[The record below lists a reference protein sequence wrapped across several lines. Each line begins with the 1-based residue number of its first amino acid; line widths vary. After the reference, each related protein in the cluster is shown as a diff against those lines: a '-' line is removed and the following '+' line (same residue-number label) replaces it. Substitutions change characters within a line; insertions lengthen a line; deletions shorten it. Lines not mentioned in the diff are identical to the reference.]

1 MKSVQE
7 FFSESNRREV
17 KPTPKGRSAAID
29 ALSRIFNS
37 PSAGRSELTS
47 KEIIDAARTKGGSAA
62 APRSAPEAGVW
73 LGSDDQAIRDAREAL
88 KKQAQRRVSKSSA
101 AASDVSP
108 EARTQAANTA
118 ARAKETR
125 PQQRRKLGDTTRGG
139 PVKVT
144 TLKPSKP
151 APVPKPE
158 TVKPIK
164 QAKVSKVAKGYT
176 ELNRRQQLTRSGD
189 WTRARMS
196 RAYGKNLAT
205 TGDSIIDALRKEG
218 EKERLTKKTDLKIQT
233 KSTKPSA
240 LGFPVTTDLT
250 KGTKSGQ
257 LSPGTRSGK
266 LADTTIKPV
275 KVADVTKP
283 PSTTKP
289 AQLPAGTT
297 KTTKTTT
304 QPGRAPSTYRGTG
317 VGRVEVS
324 APTKPKTQVLSP
336 GQKTPS
342 KGPEVKVSRSYTPP
356 KVDKGPSISV
366 TEPKPAKKVSYKEF
380 TKQAGTTKTR
390 KGAWSYSPSATK
402 SQAQSQALQNV
413 KRTLKQ
419 TNPAKYNR
427 LLQKRALNIAKIR
440 STKNTSGGMLG
451 AGLAGFEAMQVYKDA
466 RSSGQTKDYATKKAI
481 ATGAGGWAGAE
492 LGAKMGAKIGSKL
505 PGRLGLIGAGVGA
518 IGGGLVGGVV
528 GTQGAKALVGA
539 SAKDKQAMAKMNRAI
554 QRGVSTDQAQFKSG
568 NQAIIRDASGKERV
582 GYKAYKGGKE
592 VYKHAADPAALRMT
606 SSNPL
611 ERLGRSIAANK
622 DLGPVSDWM
631 KSRYAASDE
640 AARKKK
646 IATVKSA

>member
-7 FFSESNRREV
+7 FFGEEKRRPGAG
-17 KPTPKGRSAAID
+17 PTKDAI
-29 ALSRIFNS
+29 
-37 PSAGRSELTS
+37 E
-47 KEIIDAARTKGGSAA
+47 
-62 APRSAPEAGVW
+62 
-73 LGSDDQAIRDAREAL
+73 DAR
-88 KKQAQRRVSKSSA
+88 KKLAQQFNRPTRVSANPSGYTITNLPGGNVPDEQKFSQLEKLAKQRQSKSAA
-101 AASDVSP
+101 AASDVDPRS
-108 EARTQAANTA
+108 RTDAANTA
-118 ARAKETR
+118 ARARETK
-125 PQQRRKLGDTTRGG
+125 PQQRRRLGDTTRGG
-139 PVKVT
+139 PVKIT
-144 TLKPSKP
+144 NLKVSRP
-151 APVPKPE
+151 APAPKPE
-158 TVKPIK
+158 KVKPVK
-164 QAKVSKVAKGYT
+164 QAKVSKAAKGYR
-176 ELNRRQQLTRSGD
+176 ELNRKQQLTRSGD

-240 LGFPVTTDLT
+240 PGFPVTTDLT

-266 LADTTIKPV
+266 LADTTIKQV

-297 KTTKTTT
+297 KTTK

-413 KRTLKQ
+413 KQSLKQ

-568 NQAIIRDASGKERV
+568 NKAIIRDASGKERV

-640 AARKKK
+640 VARKKK